1 MCEVNCSLQKK
12 NSKYILKNNEQD
24 TKLFIFEIILKSNNG
39 KTTTI
44 RRMKKDN
51 QGNLISSEDSIDY
64 DKIGT
69 IKINIL
75 NYNNLKNEIS
85 VKIILDNESTYT
97 TYLNNQIYL
106 EFNKN
111 SDRYLECN
119 YNVINFI

>member
-24 TKLFIFEIILKSNNG
+24 TKLFIFEIILKSING

-44 RRMKKDN
+44 RRMKKDS
-51 QGNLISSEDSIDY
+51 QGNLLSSEDSIDY
-64 DKIGT
+64 DNIGT

-85 VKIILDNESTYT
+85 VKIILDNNSTYT

-111 SDRYLECN
+111 SDGCLECN

>member
-24 TKLFIFEIILKSNNG
+24 AKLFIFEIILKSNNG

-44 RRMKKDN
+44 RRMKKDS
-51 QGNLISSEDSIDY
+51 QGNLLSSEDSIDY
-64 DKIGT
+64 DNIGT

-85 VKIILDNESTYT
+85 VKIILDNDSTYT

-111 SDRYLECN
+111 SNGYLECN

>member
-44 RRMKKDN
+44 RRIKKDS
-51 QGNLISSEDSIDY
+51 QGNLLSYEDSIDY
-64 DKIGT
+64 NNIGT

-85 VKIILDNESTYT
+85 VKIILDNDSTYT

-111 SDRYLECN
+111 SNGYLECN